1 MFCRTDRT
9 ISGLQLVQNRYVNQQ
24 RIEHHNFGLI
34 EETVDM
40 SHIIL
45 AESTRKVSKL
55 TQMPGDKQKKSTET
69 GQLEQFET
77 HTVSKYA
84 FVNKFL
90 QFFQDSWHFGLQT
103 Y

>member
-1 MFCRTDRT
+1 M
-9 ISGLQLVQNRYVNQQ
+9 
-24 RIEHHNFGLI
+24 
-34 EETVDM
+34 DM

-45 AESTRKVSKL
+45 AVSTKKISKL
-55 TQMPGDKQKKSTET
+55 TQMPGNKQMKSAET